1 MFNKYLNN
9 EKEIKFKRIL
19 LPQMK
24 KSGFLTVMVL
34 LLGQVIGGA
43 QSGEAYPL
51 KVGAAKI
58 DITPADQPVAPATGK
73 YDHERAYVRAIV
85 LDNTDTRAALITI
98 EGRIDSASCA
108 DLLEKLSDELDCP
121 VENIIITTTH
131 SHSVRMD
138 RTADNQPK
146 QVADIIMDA
155 VRQARAALQ
164 PAKMGYGKGACY
176 LNVNRDAIDMDT
188 RKWVQAPNL
197 DGWSDKTVD
206 IIKFERPSGEPIAVY
221 MAYAMHPINAYAMD
235 VFSADFPGAT
245 CRYLEK
251 FFGDD
256 VVVAF
261 SQGASGDQNP
271 MYIRSQITA
280 IKSRIRSG
288 GTGNSPQPVDPDAL
302 ENVFR
307 LIESEGQI
315 LGEEVIQAMTMIRNT
330 TGNVHIKGAQ
340 KTVSCPGRTRINYDR
355 SDPVYREG
363 IPGEY
368 EDGPD
373 VDHHLAILGLGTAVI
388 AACDGEIFS
397 YIGLQLRKESPL
409 TQTMFVTLTST
420 GQGRGPGYV
429 PNDAAY
435 GEQTFQV
442 LRARDKQGCAERAI
456 IEGLTELIT
465 DYITP

>member
-1 MFNKYLNN
+1 
-9 EKEIKFKRIL
+9 
-19 LPQMK
+19 
-24 KSGFLTVMVL
+24 
-34 LLGQVIGGA
+34 
-43 QSGEAYPL
+43 
-51 KVGAAKI
+51 
-58 DITPADQPVAPATGK
+58 
-73 YDHERAYVRAIV
+73 
-85 LDNTDTRAALITI
+85 
-98 EGRIDSASCA
+98 
-108 DLLEKLSDELDCP
+108 
-121 VENIIITTTH
+121 
-131 SHSVRMD
+131 
-138 RTADNQPK
+138 
-146 QVADIIMDA
+146 
-155 VRQARAALQ
+155 
-164 PAKMGYGKGACY
+164 MGYVKGACY

-221 MAYAMHPINAYAMD
+221 MAYAMHPINAFSQG

-245 CRYLEK
+245 CRYVEK

-256 VVVAF
+256 IVVAF

-271 MYIRSQITA
+271 MYIRPQISA
-280 IKSRIRSG
+280 IRSKRRSRIMENETKRDSIEA
-288 GTGNSPQPVDPDAL
+288 PVQSNLVAPDAL

-315 LGEEVIQAMTMIRNT
+315 LGEEVIQAMTMIRKT
-330 TGNVHIKGAQ
+330 TGDVYIKGAQ
-340 KTVSCPGRTRINYDR
+340 KTVSCPGRIRVNYDS
-355 SDPVYREG
+355 SDPRYREG
-363 IPGEY
+363 MPGEY

-373 VDHHLAILGLGTAVI
+373 VDHHLAVLGLGTAVI

>member
-1 MFNKYLNN
+1 
-9 EKEIKFKRIL
+9 
-19 LPQMK
+19 MK
-24 KSGFLTVMVL
+24 KSCFLTLIVL
-34 LLGQVIGGA
+34 LLGQVIGWA
-43 QSGEAYPL
+43 QTDEAHPL

-73 YDHERAYVRAIV
+73 YDHERAYIRAIV

-98 EGRIDSASCA
+98 EGRIENAACA
-108 DLLEKLSDELDCP
+108 DLLEELSDELDCP
-121 VENIIITTTH
+121 VANIIITTTH

-138 RTADNQPK
+138 RTTENQPK
-146 QVADIIMDA
+146 GVADITMDA

-164 PAKMGYGKGACY
+164 PAKMGYGKGTCY

-197 DGWSDKTVD
+197 DGWSDKSVD
-206 IIKFERPSGEPIAVY
+206 VIKFEKPSGELIAVY
-221 MAYAMHPINAYAMD
+221 MTYAMHPINAFASG
-235 VFSADFPGAT
+235 VFSADFPGAA
-245 CRYLEK
+245 CRYVEK
-251 FFGDD
+251 AFGDD
-256 VVVAF
+256 IVMAF

-271 MYIRSQITA
+271 KYIRTQLNA
-280 IKSRIRSG
+280 IHSRQK
-288 GTGNSPQPVDPDAL
+288 TETETPQLSNPGLLPVDQDAL
-302 ENVFR
+302 DNMFR
-307 LIESEGQI
+307 MIESEGQI
-315 LGEEVIQAMTMIRNT
+315 LGEEVIQVMAMTRKT
-330 TGNVHIKGAQ
+330 SSDVYIKGAQ
-340 KTVSCPGRTRINYDR
+340 KTVSCPGRTRVKYDPA
-355 SDPVYREG
+355 DPASREG
-363 IPGEY
+363 SPGEY

-388 AACDGEIFS
+388 SACDGELFS

-420 GQGRGPGYV
+420 GQGRAPGYI

-442 LRARDKQGCAERAI
+442 LKARDKQGCAERAI

>member
-1 MFNKYLNN
+1 
-9 EKEIKFKRIL
+9 
-19 LPQMK
+19 MK
-24 KSGFLTVMVL
+24 KSCFLTVIVL
-34 LLGQVIGGA
+34 LLGQVIGWA
-43 QSGEAYPL
+43 QTDEAHPL

-73 YDHERAYVRAIV
+73 YDHERAYIRAIV

-98 EGRIDSASCA
+98 EGRIENAACA
-108 DLLEKLSDELDCP
+108 DLLEELSHELDCP
-121 VENIIITTTH
+121 VANIIITTTH

-138 RTADNQPK
+138 RATENQPK
-146 QVADIIMDA
+146 GVADITMDA

-164 PAKMGYGKGACY
+164 PAKMGYGKGTCY

-197 DGWSDKTVD
+197 DGWSDKSVD
-206 IIKFERPSGEPIAVY
+206 VIKFEKPSGELIAVY
-221 MAYAMHPINAYAMD
+221 MTYAMHPINAFASG
-235 VFSADFPGAT
+235 VFSADFPGAA
-245 CRYLEK
+245 CRYVEK
-251 FFGDD
+251 AFGDNIIM
-256 VVVAF
+256 AF

-271 MYIRSQITA
+271 KYIRTQLNA
-280 IKSRIRSG
+280 IHSRQK
-288 GTGNSPQPVDPDAL
+288 TETETPQLSNPGLLPVDPDAL
-302 ENVFR
+302 DNMFR
-307 LIESEGQI
+307 MIESEGQI
-315 LGEEVIQAMTMIRNT
+315 LGEEVLQVMAMTRKT
-330 TGNVHIKGAQ
+330 TGDVYIKGAH
-340 KTVSCPGRTRINYDR
+340 KTVSCPGRTRVKYDPA
-355 SDPVYREG
+355 DPASREG
-363 IPGEY
+363 SPGEY

-388 AACDGEIFS
+388 ATCDGELFS

-420 GQGRGPGYV
+420 GQGRAPGYI

-435 GEQTFQV
+435 GERTFQV
-442 LRARDKQGCAERAI
+442 LKARDKQGCAERAI